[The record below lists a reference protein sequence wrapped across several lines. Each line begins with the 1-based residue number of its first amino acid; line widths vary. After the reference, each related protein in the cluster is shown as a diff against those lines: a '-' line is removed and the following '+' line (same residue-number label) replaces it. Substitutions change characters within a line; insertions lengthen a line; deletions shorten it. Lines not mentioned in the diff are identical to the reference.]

1 MHGIVVPTGTVNA
14 LAWAHPIEP
23 TLSVNRNG
31 LTPLLSYPRAH
42 TGGSLQSSQFVDCI
56 AGKEGAWFATCGQI
70 ADAWEPDDDDRR
82 KFDLPDVRGVET
94 LPSPGVA
101 GKRLDPELTR
111 QQTAQRLAQGRS
123 LGVAW
128 VVIPDPP
135 GKALPAG
142 RPSVTADLDKC
153 DLSYW

>member
-14 LAWAHPIEP
+14 VAWAHPIEP

-94 LPSPGVA
+94 LPSPGVWQGNDWIPSSPA
-101 GKRLDPELTR
+101 SRQPSVSRKVDP
-111 QQTAQRLAQGRS
+111 S
-123 LGVAW
+123 
-128 VVIPDPP
+128 
-135 GKALPAG
+135 ALPG
-142 RPSVTADLDKC
+142 
-153 DLSYW
+153 W